1 MYTCDAMVY
10 ERHPTDAAERHPGL
24 YTNLCRHWHF
34 YGLGLQ
40 EAWKSIQ
47 SSIHQYPGAVIGGIQ
62 TAFHFFGAKIRNL
75 LELVAAR
82 LPQRLAQSH
91 NAVSQEEEETEQ
103 GLWQA

>member
-1 MYTCDAMVY
+1 MSDIVQMPPDVIPAYMPICADI
-10 ERHPTDAAERHPGL
+10 GI
-24 YTNLCRHWHF
+24 F
-34 YGLGLQ
+34 IGLGLQ

-75 LELVAAR
+75 FELVAAR